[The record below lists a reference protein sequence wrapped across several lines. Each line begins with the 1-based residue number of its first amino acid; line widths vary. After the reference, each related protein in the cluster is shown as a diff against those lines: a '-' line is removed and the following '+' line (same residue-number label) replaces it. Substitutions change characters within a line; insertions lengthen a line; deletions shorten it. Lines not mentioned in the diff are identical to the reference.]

1 MATAKQQQEQSRF
14 MGLLLGFIALLPLL
28 IVSVIHYSRLKSKY
42 PENEYSQRVFDV
54 GNLVRPCGTS
64 IAAVVIFYWLYAIF
78 ASGKSVGSLVMGF
91 VIIILALFTFFK
103 IAQSVASTY
112 FGVLVDPQNDRVL
125 LPKDMANYSIS
136 DYFNF
141 KFVTELGTMEEVPLS
156 QVRRIT
162 RQAGKKLY
170 IHGKFGSRG
179 MEFSKKQKRDECI
192 SAIEDA
198 SKSRCTIEFESA

>member
-1 MATAKQQQEQSRF
+1 MATAKQNQAQSRL
-14 MGLLLGFIALLPLL
+14 MGLIIGFLALLPLL
-28 IVSVIHYSRLKSKY
+28 IVSAVQYSRLKSKY

-54 GNLVRPCGTS
+54 GNLIQPCGTS
-64 IAAVVIFYWLYAIF
+64 AGAILVFYWLYAMF
-78 ASGKSVGSLVMGF
+78 ASGKSIISMVVGCF
-91 VIIILALFTFFK
+91 ILAFAIFTFFK
-103 IAQSVASTY
+103 ISQSVASTY
-112 FGVLVDPQNDRVL
+112 FGVLVDPKNDRVL

-136 DYFNF
+136 DYFNL

-162 RQAGKKLY
+162 RQGGKKLY

-198 SKSRCTIEFESA
+198 SSSRTTVEFESA

>member
-1 MATAKQQQEQSRF
+1 MATAKQQQEQSKF
-14 MGLLLGFIALLPLL
+14 MGLLFGFIALLPLL

-42 PENEYSQRVFDV
+42 PENEYSQRVFDI
-54 GNLVRPCGTS
+54 GNLTRPCGTS
-64 IAAVVIFYWLYAIF
+64 IAVVVIFYWLYAIF
-78 ASGKSVGSLVMGF
+78 ASGKTVASVAIGC
-91 VIIILALFTFFK
+91 VIIVFALFTFFK

-136 DYFNF
+136 DYFNL

-198 SKSRCTIEFESA
+198 SKSRYSIEFENA